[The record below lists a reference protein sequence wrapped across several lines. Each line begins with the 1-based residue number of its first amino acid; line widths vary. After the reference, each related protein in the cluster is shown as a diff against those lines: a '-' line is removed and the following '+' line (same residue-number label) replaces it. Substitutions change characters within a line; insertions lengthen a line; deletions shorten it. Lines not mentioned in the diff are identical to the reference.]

1 VLKLIKRAFSNF
13 LNDRCQSMAA
23 ALAYYTAF
31 SLPPLLLL
39 LMLMLGAIVDRE
51 TLETGIQSQLGG
63 LMGPSGA
70 AQIEEIIRQGK
81 DNGNDGFLP
90 TLLSILALAFGA
102 TGVFGELQ
110 AALNT
115 AWKVAPDPKSGGLKS
130 FIVKRILSFGM
141 VLGIAFVLLVSLALS
156 AMISAFGQV
165 VSNMFNQGLSP
176 AVMFTFDL
184 LLSFIIFTG
193 VFGGIFKFLPD
204 ARINWKDVEVGAI
217 GTTILFLLGKFV
229 IGFYLGQSNPGEA
242 FGAAGSLAVLLVW
255 VYYSS
260 MILLFGAEFT
270 CVWAEQRGG
279 GIRPEPGAIRTDK
292 PGAVAPRHDPEDTRL
307 HSQPPPEKKKA

>member
-1 VLKLIKRAFSNF
+1 
-13 LNDRCQSMAA
+13 MAA

-39 LMLMLGAIVDRE
+39 LILILGAVIDRE
-51 TLETGIQSQLGG
+51 TLETGIQSQLGN
-63 LMGPSGA
+63 LMGPQGA
-70 AQIEEIIRQGK
+70 AQVEEIIRQGK
-81 DNGNDGFLP
+81 ESGDDGVLA
-90 TLLSILALAFGA
+90 TILSILALAFGA

-115 AWKVAPDPKSGGLKS
+115 AWKVAPDPEAGGFKS
-130 FIVKRILSFGM
+130 FVVKRILSFGM

-156 AMISAFGQV
+156 AMISAFGEV
-165 VSNMFNQGLSP
+165 VSNMLDTGLSP
-176 AVMFTFDL
+176 AMMFVFDL
-184 LLSFIIFTG
+184 SLSFIIFTG
-193 VFGGIFKFLPD
+193 VFGGIYKFLPD
-204 ARINWKDVEVGAI
+204 AKIDWTDVQVGAI

-279 GIRPEPGAIRTDK
+279 GIRPERGAIRTDK
-292 PGAVAPRHDPEDTRL
+292 LRNDPEDTRL
-307 HSQPPPEKKKA
+307 ESQPPKEDKEA

>member
-1 VLKLIKRAFSNF
+1 VLKLIKRAASNF
-13 LNDRCQSMAA
+13 MNDRCQSMAA
-23 ALAYYTAF
+23 ALAYYTTF

-39 LMLMLGAIVDRE
+39 LLLMLGSIIDRE
-51 TLETGIQSQLGG
+51 TLETGIQSQLGN
-63 LMGPSGA
+63 LMGPAGA
-70 AQIEEIIRQGK
+70 AQVKEIIQQGK
-81 DNGNDGFLP
+81 ENGTNGFLP
-90 TLLSILALAFGA
+90 TTLSILALAFGA

-115 AWKVAPDPKSGGLKS
+115 AWKVAPDPKAGGLKS
-130 FIVKRILSFGM
+130 FIVKRILSFGI

-156 AMISAFGQV
+156 ALISAFGGV
-165 VSNMFNQGLSP
+165 VSNMFDSGLSP
-176 AVMFTFDL
+176 AILFAFDL

-204 ARINWKDVEVGAI
+204 AEIGWKDVEVGAL
-217 GTTILFLLGKFV
+217 GTTVLFLLGKFL
-229 IGFYLGQSNPGEA
+229 IGLYLGNSNPGEA

-279 GIRPEPGAIRTDK
+279 GIKPEKGAIRTDK
-292 PGAVAPRHDPEDTRL
+292 PGANAPREDPEDTRL
-307 HSQPPPEKKKA
+307 HSTPKTTKA